1 MVSSFTVV
9 ASVALCFAVSAL
21 TAVAVESPLSRQLDA
36 VHSAAIEAVGSDAPS
51 LISILPRRVL
61 HDVRDLGF
69 ERYLLKDP
77 AYNWRKGIVAT
88 IFWVGEEPR
97 PGNPVGNDKSSWD
110 PYWQQTFGGYDDP
123 DRRDGYLPVGFYPLQ
138 SPFYVAL
145 PFNDIDPKTGL
156 LREGADDYI
165 PWFWEDYRGPGITV
179 LNGRWIEIKFG
190 HRICY
195 AQWRDV
201 GPFRTDDVDYVF
213 GANRPLPNRNGNAG
227 IDLSPAVRDML
238 GLRSGQKV
246 DWRFV
251 DVSEVTEGP
260 WASWR

>member
-1 MVSSFTVV
+1 MVRGCNAAVVMAYYLFFIVTTVN
-9 ASVALCFAVSAL
+9 AVG
-21 TAVAVESPLSRQLDA
+21 SPLSKRLDA
-36 VHSAAIEAVGSDAPS
+36 VHAAAIDAVGSDAPS
-51 LISILPRRVL
+51 LLSILPRRVL
-61 HDVRDLGF
+61 YDVRDLGF
-69 ERYLLKDP
+69 ERYLLKHP
-77 AYNWRKGIVAT
+77 AYNWRKEIVAT

-123 DRRDGYLPVGFYPLQ
+123 DFRDGYLPAGFYPLQ

-145 PFNDIDPKTGL
+145 PFNDIDPKTGI
-156 LREGADDYI
+156 LREGADEYI

-190 HRICY
+190 NKTCF

-213 GANRPLPNRNGNAG
+213 GSNRPLPNRNDNAG
-227 IDLSPAVRDML
+227 IDLSPAVRDVL

-251 DVSEVTEGP
+251 DVSEVAEGP
-260 WASWR
+260 WSSWK